1 MVSVNRTTA
10 NTISDQNSM
19 LQAFPG
25 SERVWR
31 GGGGGS
37 LDVEI
42 IARELF
48 FRTLAFLLPKSLEQV
63 IIRIGNNRVLT
74 NLTNFKTS
82 QGPIN
87 HQLYEEILQ
96 SFISV

>member
-1 MVSVNRTTA
+1 MVSINRTTA

-25 SERVWR
+25 SREFGGR
-31 GGGGGS
+31 GGGGR

-42 IARELF
+42 IARALF

-63 IIRIGNNRVLT
+63 IIRIGNNRVLR
-74 NLTNFKTS
+74 NLRNFKTS